1 MGIGLLVGVITFIV
15 CLIKMWDDY
24 EDILN
29 IFYVLF
35 SSVITILVIG
45 VVLVISCAWSGFF
58 TKLPELRSQKILIAL
73 RDKDGVQG
81 QFFLG
86 TGQIKN
92 EPYYFYYVALPDG
105 GYSPEKMNFDDV
117 TIYEEN
123 RKDAVLL
130 EYSCAFKNKWAYLVS
145 MPTSDACNKTEFH
158 VPTGTIRRG
167 FSV

>member
-1 MGIGLLVGVITFIV
+1 MGISLLIGLIVFVV
-15 CLIKMWDDY
+15 CLIKMWDEY
-24 EDILN
+24 EKILN
-29 IFYVLF
+29 IFCVF
-35 SSVITILVIG
+35 SSALISIIVIPLVI
-45 VVLVISCAWSGFF
+45 LLSCAWNGFF
-58 TKLPELRSQKILIAL
+58 IQSAVLQSQKTLIAL

-105 GYSPEKMNFDDV
+105 GYSPEKMNFDEV

-130 EYSCAFKNKWAYLVS
+130 EYHCAFKNKWAYLVS
-145 MPTSDACNKTEFH
+145 MPMSDACNKTKVH
-158 VPTGTIRRG
+158 VPKGTIRRG
-167 FSV
+167 FSI